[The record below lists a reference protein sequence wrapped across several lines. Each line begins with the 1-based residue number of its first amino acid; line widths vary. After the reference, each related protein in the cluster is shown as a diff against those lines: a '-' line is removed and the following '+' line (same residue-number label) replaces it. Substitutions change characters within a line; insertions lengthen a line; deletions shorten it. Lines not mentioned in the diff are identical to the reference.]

1 MAAARSRRDSA
12 ICGWRL
18 GRQRISRRARRG
30 CFARCGGRVFR
41 ALRGATGALPLE
53 TAIWAVRRPLARVVG
68 EFGLFAVRWQEWSAR
83 DFSSGQGAGSQPYC
97 MYGKKPQRSPG
108 GKGPAS
114 TADTRTVNS
123 PPKEKTRVRLLT
135 FCFFIFFSSPT
146 RSRWLHGDK
155 RPDTFR
161 SGYTGCDWAFYW
173 GRYPDRTPY
182 DRPRSGYTV
191 PRSA

>member
-1 MAAARSRRDSA
+1 MARDCA
-12 ICGWRL
+12 ICGWRW
-18 GRQRISRRARRG
+18 GRLG

-41 ALRGATGALPLE
+41 WLRPAG
-53 TAIWAVRRPLARVVG
+53 VSRRARRDQRLCLWKPR
-68 EFGLFAVRWQEWSAR
+68 FGLFAVRWQEWSAR

-108 GKGPAS
+108 GKDPAS

-146 RSRWLHGDK
+146 WSRWLHGDK
-155 RPDTFR
+155 RPDTRR

-173 GRYPDRTPY
+173 GRYPDRTPD